1 MEILLTNPALKA
13 VITDVAEVAGHIW
26 TKGWGERNGGNIT
39 VNITEFADASWQV
52 MPALVP
58 AVAIGCT
65 LPQLRGTYF
74 YAKGTQKR
82 MRDLARFP
90 MANGSIIRITDDCA
104 HYEIIADQP
113 VMPTSELPSHL
124 MVQNYLL
131 ESGSRYKATLH
142 THPIELVAMSHSPE
156 FLDAKHITRTL
167 WSMIPETL
175 AFAPLGL
182 GVVPYEVPGSVQLA
196 EATLN
201 QIHDYDVVLWEK
213 HGTFAVGQ
221 DIMDAFDQTDVLNK
235 AATIYLRARSMGFI
249 PQGMSDG
256 QMSDIQRIFSLPTQR
271 PC

>member
-65 LPQLRGTYF
+65 LPQLKGKYF

-104 HYEIIADQP
+104 HYEIIADCRRILWCRTICLNP
-113 VMPTSELPSHL
+113 AVATRLRCTPI
-124 MVQNYLL
+124 LL
-131 ESGSRYKATLH
+131 S
-142 THPIELVAMSHSPE
+142 
-156 FLDAKHITRTL
+156 
-167 WSMIPETL
+167 W
-175 AFAPLGL
+175 
-182 GVVPYEVPGSVQLA
+182 
-196 EATLN
+196 
-201 QIHDYDVVLWEK
+201 
-213 HGTFAVGQ
+213 
-221 DIMDAFDQTDVLNK
+221 
-235 AATIYLRARSMGFI
+235 
-249 PQGMSDG
+249 
-256 QMSDIQRIFSLPTQR
+256 
-271 PC
+271 

>member
-13 VITDVAEVAGHIW
+13 VIADVAEVAGYIW

-39 VNITEFADASWQV
+39 VNITEFADASWQL
-52 MPALVP
+52 MPALMP

-82 MRDLARFP
+82 MRDLARCP

-142 THPIELVAMSHSPE
+142 THPIELVAMSH
-156 FLDAKHITRTL
+156 LTRFKDSDTMTHTL

-175 AFAPLGL
+175 AFAPLGI
-182 GVVPYEVPGSVQLA
+182 GWVPYEVPGSLELA
-196 EATLN
+196 KATLAKM
-201 QIHDYDVVLWEK
+201 HDYDVAMWEK
-213 HGTFAVGQ
+213 HGVFAVGQ
-221 DIMDAFDQTDVLNK
+221 DIMDAFDQVDVLNK
-235 AATIYLRARSMGFI
+235 AAIIYMCARNIGGEPEGLTDKDMKDVQTIFN
-249 PQGMSDG
+249 
-256 QMSDIQRIFSLPTQR
+256 LPTKR